1 MAHEVENAV
10 FARTPAWHRLGTVV
24 PGDIPFNDGLA
35 LAGLDFE
42 VQPQEL
48 FTAAG
53 TKASHRAMTRMDTG
67 AILGVTGPR
76 YTPLQNVKA
85 FDFFKPFVDQKLVS
99 LESAGCL
106 SGGTKVWV
114 LAKMCKDNSVI
125 AKNEEVAKFVLVS
138 NSHDG
143 KSAVRVGFTPIRVV
157 CSNTMAYA
165 HNSGQSNLIR
175 ICHGKNV
182 AMNLE
187 KMQEVINM
195 ADENFEATAEQ
206 YRFLASKQF
215 NQTDIKKYVK
225 LVMGVKEDDKDMK
238 TRTVN
243 KMTDIIGKCVAGIG
257 QDNPAINGT
266 WYAAYNGVT
275 EYLNYTSGRS
285 VNNRFSSLWFGA
297 NAKVSADALK
307 LATTMAG

>member
-1 MAHEVENAV
+1 MAHEFTSGV
-10 FARTPAWHRLGTVV
+10 FARTPAWHSLGTVV
-24 PGDIPFNDGLA
+24 PGDVPFDDGLA
-35 LAGLDFE
+35 LAGQDFI

-53 TKASHRAMTRMDTG
+53 VKVSSRAMVRLDTG

-76 YTPLQNVKA
+76 YTPLQNKNA
-85 FDFFKPFVDQKLVS
+85 FDFFKPFVDEKLVS

-114 LAKMCKDNSVI
+114 LAKLNKDNSVI

-157 CSNTMAYA
+157 CANTMAYA
-165 HNSGQSNLIR
+165 HNSGKSQLVR

-187 KMQEVINM
+187 KMQEVIDM
-195 ADENFEATAEQ
+195 ADEGFSATAEQ

-215 NQTDIKKYVK
+215 NQKDIKQYVK
-225 LVMGVKEDDKDMK
+225 EVLNIKEDDKDMK
-238 TRTVN
+238 TRTFN
-243 KMTDIIGKCVAGIG
+243 KMADIVGKCVAGIG
-257 QDNPAINGT
+257 QDNPAVSGT

-275 EYLNYTSGRS
+275 EYLSYTNGRS
-285 VNNRFSSLWFGA
+285 ANNRFSSLWFGA
-297 NAKVSADALK
+297 GAKMSADALK
-307 LATTMAG
+307 LATDMAG